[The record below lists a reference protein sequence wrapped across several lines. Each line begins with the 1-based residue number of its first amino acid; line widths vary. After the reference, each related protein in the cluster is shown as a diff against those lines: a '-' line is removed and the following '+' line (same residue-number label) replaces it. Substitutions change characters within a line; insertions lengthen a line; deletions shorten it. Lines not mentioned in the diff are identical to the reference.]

1 MPIIAG
7 IDEAGYGPTLGPLV
21 VSATAFASH
30 REAEDL
36 WELLSAAVCRKA
48 LKSDPRLPVADSKKV
63 YSGGRGLNNLEAT
76 VLSFTG
82 LLSGPCAGPL
92 AMLHSC
98 SPEALSRE
106 KQCAWYE
113 GETAEAPRWT
123 SPERLSEAAP
133 ALKACAE
140 SAEVRMVLAR
150 SMVVFAPE
158 FNRHVR
164 RLRNKAAVSFAHCV
178 SLLRCILD
186 LCDEDGAEVFVDKQ
200 GGRNRYG
207 YLLLR
212 AFPQQ
217 KIRILNEGR
226 DESVYRLTGQGKEMT
241 ITFAKGAEDKQLP
254 VALASM
260 YSKYV
265 RELYVT
271 RLNAFWQQHVPDL
284 KPTAGYP
291 QDASR
296 FLQDIESARAEL
308 GIPLEQFAR
317 AR

>member
-21 VSATAFASH
+21 VSATAFASPDKPD
-30 REAEDL
+30 DL
-36 WELLSAAVCRKA
+36 WELLSPAVCRKA

-63 YSGGRGLNNLEAT
+63 YSGGRGLDNLEAT
-76 VLSFTG
+76 VLAFTR
-82 LLSGPCAGPL
+82 LISGPCAGPFTL
-92 AMLHSC
+92 LEAC
-98 SPEALSRE
+98 SPEALARE

-113 GETAEAPRWT
+113 GASAVAPRWA
-123 SPERLSEAAP
+123 SPERLTHAA
-133 ALKACAE
+133 AELAACVG
-140 SAEVRMVLAR
+140 SAGLEMVLAR

-178 SLLRCILD
+178 SLLRCIFD
-186 LCDEDGAEVFVDKQ
+186 LCDDSGAEVFVDKQ

-217 KIRILNEGR
+217 KIRILCEGH
-226 DESVYRLTGQGKEMT
+226 DESTYRLTKDRKEMT
-241 ITFAKGAEDKQLP
+241 ITFAKGCEDKHLP

-265 RELYVT
+265 RELYVA
-271 RLNAFWQQHVPDL
+271 RLNGFWQQHVPDL

-296 FLQDIESARAEL
+296 FLRDIEAARADL